1 MSDGYKVQMGN
12 CIRTFDNSKHDEA
25 LAFAGGDANKLIPIF
40 NEAKAYDSVMAAQ
53 LSINKGREI
62 AESMLLELNSRA
74 KAYKQATGVA
84 VGSGLINL
92 NSKLENYL
100 NKGALEPDAI
110 NEIQVIVN
118 SGQVDSFLDVYADAL
133 IRIDDFLG
141 VE

>member
-1 MSDGYKVQMGN
+1 MISGFKVTKSN
-12 CIRTFDNSKHDEA
+12 VTRTFADHGEA
-25 LAFAGGDANKLIPIF
+25 LEFAVNVALVESIEVDDSIP
-40 NEAKAYDSVMAAQ
+40 YDSVMAAQ

-74 KAYKQATGVA
+74 KAYKKATGIA
-84 VGSGLINL
+84 VGSGLIDL

-110 NEIQVIVN
+110 NEIQVIIN

-133 IRIDDFLG
+133 IRIDDFLE

>member
-1 MSDGYKVQMGN
+1 MVIKYSVKHSKG
-12 CIRTFDNSKHDEA
+12 IREFLDQTEANSFAQENNSTVDVIEFDDV
-25 LAFAGGDANKLIPIF
+25 IP
-40 NEAKAYDSVMAAQ
+40 YDPIMAAQ

-74 KAYKQATGVA
+74 KAYKHATGIA
-84 VGSGLINL
+84 VGSGLIDL

-110 NEIQVIVN
+110 NEIQVIIN
-118 SGQVDSFLDVYADAL
+118 SGKVDNFLDVYADAL

-141 VE
+141 VV

>member
-1 MSDGYKVQMGN
+1 MINGFKVTVGN
-12 CIRTFDNSKHDEA
+12 ITRTFADHKEA
-25 LAFAGGDANKLIPIF
+25 LEFAGNTDLLESIEVDDSIP
-40 NEAKAYDSVMAAQ
+40 YDPVMAAQ

-84 VGSGLINL
+84 VGSGLIDL
-92 NSKLENYL
+92 NAKLENYL

-118 SGQVDSFLDVYADAL
+118 SGKVDNFLDVYADAL